1 VSGDLASVRDDPMRR
16 EIDERSTGS
25 PETVRQQRQM
35 VSILSA
41 EVVDE
46 QVWRRQDGRDEPE
59 DERRNEQRRDDEEGE
74 DRQRRADEE
83 PDEHDGRHLDGA
95 QPAGNDFAGQ
105 YSVLLEP
112 LGG

>member
-1 VSGDLASVRDDPMRR
+1 MRR
-16 EIDERSTGS
+16 EIDERPTGS
-25 PETVRQQRQM
+25 PEAVRQHWQM

-46 QVWRRQDGRDEPE
+46 QVWRSQDGRDEPE
-59 DERRNEQRRDDEEGE
+59 DERRHEERRNDDEGK

-83 PDEHDGRHLDGA
+83 SEEHDGRHLDGA

-105 YSVLLEP
+105 HSVLLEP